1 MMLMVGALHSNTVL
15 ILIVH
20 HIWMFKCW
28 ACSLFPFHALFAIF
42 FILSDIFNCIWSRIY
57 LRFAF
62 HIEVVSTHVNTWV
75 LSHASTC
82 LNTKIHFIR
91 SEFSTLACNL
101 LLLIESF
108 SICTVKTILKLVLIS
123 LDMIL
128 NHSAIFLFEFTRY
141 FGIFKPL
148 STIIWGKLNSTLGV
162 IALNG
167 CWCHWLWKLITAHA
181 SITVHKIEILLIGS
195 TSLGSICNLVSMM
208 RLL

>member
-1 MMLMVGALHSNTVL
+1 MLMVCALHSNAVL

-20 HIWMFKCW
+20 QIWMFKCW
-28 ACSLFPFHALFAIF
+28 ASSFFPLDALFAIF
-42 FILSDIFNCIWSRIY
+42 LILSDVLNSIWSRIY

-75 LSHASTC
+75 LSHACTC
-82 LNTKIHFIR
+82 LNAKIHFIR
-91 SEFSTLACNL
+91 SKFSTLACNL

-128 NHSAIFLFEFTRY
+128 NHSAIFLFEFTWY

-148 STIIWGKLNSTLGV
+148 TTIIWGKLNSTLGV
-162 IALNG
+162 IALNS
-167 CWCHWLWKLITAHA
+167 CWCHWLWKLIVAHA
-181 SITVHKIEILLIGS
+181 SITVHKIEILLVGS
-195 TSLGSICNLVSMM
+195 TSLCCISNLVGMM